1 MRRRCKVIEGGT
13 TRVEEAPP
21 KEGRRMV
28 LELPIKAILFD
39 FYLTIVDIQTDERK
53 DHLWQVLASFLQY
66 RGAAVKAAEL
76 REIYFHIVQESL
88 DRSAER
94 HPEVDAAQLFGRL
107 LERSGAGSSA
117 DLAGAVAQLF
127 RVLSI
132 ERFRLYPES
141 REVLE
146 TLAERYRLALVSDSQ
161 ALYIEPELR
170 TTSLAELFEVV
181 VISSELGYRKPDPRV
196 FQNALARLGL
206 AREEVVYVGDSWEHD
221 MIGARDAG
229 IRGIWVC
236 RSQEQERAHGT
247 PTVPV
252 ISDLRGLLPLTGERS

>member
-1 MRRRCKVIEGGT
+1 
-13 TRVEEAPP
+13 
-21 KEGRRMV
+21 MV
-28 LELPIKAILFD
+28 LEMPIKAILFD
-39 FYLTIVDIQTDERK
+39 FYLTIVDIKTDERK

-66 RGAAVKAAEL
+66 RGASVKAAEL
-76 REIYFHIVQESL
+76 REIYFHLVQESL

-127 RVLSI
+127 RLLSI
-132 ERFRLYPES
+132 QRFRLYPES

-196 FQNALARLGL
+196 FQNALARWGS
-206 AREEVVYVGDSWEHD
+206 RGRRWSMWE
-221 MIGARDAG
+221 
-229 IRGIWVC
+229 
-236 RSQEQERAHGT
+236 T
-247 PTVPV
+247 PGNMT
-252 ISDLRGLLPLTGERS
+252 